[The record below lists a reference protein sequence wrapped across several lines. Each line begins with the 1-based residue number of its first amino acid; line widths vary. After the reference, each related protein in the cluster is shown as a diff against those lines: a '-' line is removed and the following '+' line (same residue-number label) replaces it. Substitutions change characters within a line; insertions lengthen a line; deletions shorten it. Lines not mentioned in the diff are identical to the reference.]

1 MSLVSTSDVMDAVLE
16 GGAPSVDASEPGA
29 SVQFSPSSPAAA
41 TADTLPR
48 RKRPR
53 RFFKK
58 ISKFTRRLTS
68 KSTKRFATK
77 AKTLQDIEGVAPSQA
92 DLVRLVKLTLCA

>member
-41 TADTLPR
+41 TDTLPR

-92 DLVRLVKLTLCA
+92 RLVLLVKLASCS